1 MATKY
6 DIQIV
11 SPAGEFASTAVRARK
26 DAAVKFGDSL
36 GETYRVVTDSGKVVH
51 EVTIEEPQD
60 AAPAEETVEED
71 LIGEPQPEAAD
82 EPEQAEEPAGPTAEE
97 EVAADE
103 VANAR
108 VGSEKFDIAKMKDK
122 IAKMLAKAERT
133 DNEHE
138 RETFTAAAE
147 RMMLRL
153 GIQAAELEAAGEVKA
168 EEIVEVNHTWT
179 GIYATTMVEF
189 THRLAQGFGNLT
201 ILQSS
206 RGQRRRVVFVIGHK
220 SDVEQFMALLASL
233 NLQAVSGLKRFQKEN
248 TEDRAWRSVQE
259 KFVQDRS
266 FLQGFAGEVSR
277 RLSALRVETE
287 AEATTGAAL
296 VLASKM
302 DRVTEKVNEM
312 YPNMGKARGG
322 MQQFSSKGAAAG
334 RTAGQSANIG
344 GKSVSGGAKGALKG

>member
-6 DIQIV
+6 DIQII

-26 DAAVKFGDSL
+26 DAAVKFGDAL

-71 LIGEPQPEAAD
+71 LIGSPAD
-82 EPEQAEEPAGPTAEE
+82 EQPADAEQAEEPAGPTAEE

-103 VANAR
+103 DVNAR
-108 VGSEKFDIAKMKDK
+108 VGSEKFDVAKLKSK

-138 RETFTAAAE
+138 RETFLAAAE

-153 GIQAAELEAAGEVKA
+153 GIEKAELEAAGEVKP
-168 EEIVEVNHTWT
+168 EEIVEQQHVFTV
-179 GIYATTMVEF
+179 IDETTLVGF
-189 THRLAQGFGNLT
+189 THRVAQGFGNLT

-220 SDVEQFMALLASL
+220 TDVESFMALLASL
-233 NLQAVSGLKRFQKEN
+233 NLQAVSGLKRFQRDNKD
-248 TEDRAWRSVQE
+248 DRAWRSVQE

-266 FLQGFAGEVSR
+266 FLEGFAAEVAR

-302 DRVTEKVNEM
+302 DRVNAHMEEA
-312 YPNMGKARGG
+312 YPNLGKARGG
-322 MQQFSSKGAAAG
+322 NRQYSSVGAAAG

-344 GKSVSGGAKGALKG
+344 GKSVKGGSKGALNG